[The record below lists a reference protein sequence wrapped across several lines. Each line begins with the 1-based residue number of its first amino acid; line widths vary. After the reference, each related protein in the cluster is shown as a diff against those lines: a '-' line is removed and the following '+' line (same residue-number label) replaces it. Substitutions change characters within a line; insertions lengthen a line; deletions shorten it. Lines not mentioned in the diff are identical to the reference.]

1 MADAPNL
8 PAYRWVIVLASA
20 LILALA
26 MGSVVNGI
34 SAYIVP
40 LQEAH
45 GWQRGEVALINTCGI
60 IGLALGGMVIGRWAD
75 GRSTRTIV
83 LFGVSVLGL
92 CYIAAGF
99 VTDLWLLYALFL
111 VAGFFG
117 AGAIFPTV
125 MAAVG
130 RWFPVGAGV
139 AIGIATAGQALGQG
153 GVPFLSAYLIR
164 AYGVA
169 AAFGITGGAM
179 LALLVP
185 LALLLRQPPEV
196 TAANA
201 TNAAAAK
208 GSTLPVNTVVWRMS
222 IATIGC
228 CTCMSVPLI
237 HLVPLV
243 QDICGVPLDQ
253 ASGVAFA
260 MMLIAIAGRIG
271 FGRLADMIGA
281 LPAYMT
287 ATAWMTLLVFW
298 FVQLDTLH
306 SFYIYAL
313 IYGFGYAGVMTG
325 VLTSITALTP
335 ASRRAYAMG
344 VVSMFA
350 WFGHA
355 IGGYMGGALYDLTGG
370 YSWPFAVA
378 ALAGVMN
385 LIVVSTLWRRTGG
398 LAAQPA

>member
-164 AYGVA
+164 AFGVA

-298 FVQLDTLH
+298 FVQLDTLQ

-325 VLTSITALTP
+325 VLTDRKS
-335 ASRRAYAMG
+335 
-344 VVSMFA
+344 VV
-350 WFGHA
+350 
-355 IGGYMGGALYDLTGG
+355 
-370 YSWPFAVA
+370 
-378 ALAGVMN
+378 
-385 LIVVSTLWRRTGG
+385 
-398 LAAQPA
+398 